1 MDVRLPVTHVRECWY
16 DAGVL
21 GRGGWS
27 VAAKFGEAVRAH
39 MPALRALALRLCRS
53 AADAD
58 DLVQDTFERALQH
71 FDQLAP
77 DSNLRSWLLSVLH
90 HRFIDLC
97 RRRARRPGESPLEEN
112 DAPVP
117 DADELPIWANITED
131 NVREAVAQLPADLR
145 QAYDLC
151 IHGKRTHEEIARVL
165 GIATMTV
172 GTRLLRA
179 RRRLRELLL
188 HHTVDTRT
196 TRSP

>member
-1 MDVRLPVTHVRECWY
+1 V
-16 DAGVL
+16 G
-21 GRGGWS
+21 
-27 VAAKFGEAVRAH
+27 AKFGEAVGPH
-39 MPALRALALRLCRS
+39 VPGLRALAMRLCRS

-58 DLVQDTFERALQH
+58 DLVQDALERAFRH
-71 FDQLAP
+71 FDELAP
-77 DSNLRSWLLSVLH
+77 DSNVRSWLLSVLH

-97 RRRARRPGESPLEEN
+97 RVRARRPGESPLREH

-117 DADELPIWANITED
+117 DADEPPVWANITED
-131 NVREAVAQLPADLR
+131 NVRAAVAQLPADLR
-145 QAYDLC
+145 LAYELC
-151 IHGKRTHEEIARVL
+151 IHGKRTHEEIARIL

-188 HHTVDTRT
+188 PHTVDART